1 MADKYG
7 PIFCF
12 HIGLRKTFLVSSWDA
27 AKECFTTMDKAF
39 DTRPRSLAGKLMGY
53 DHAMFGFSPYG
64 PYWREVRKLASVELL
79 LNRQL
84 ELLNHVRDSEV
95 KLFIKELYGQ
105 WIQNGDRPVLVEMKE
120 KCWFL
125 AANVMVSEVA
135 GKRYFGTVTNDYESR
150 RCRKALE
157 DLLYLSG
164 IFMVSDAIPSLG
176 WLDTVRGYTA
186 KMKRIARKVDQVLGS
201 WVEEHRRKRFSGS
214 MNEAVQDFIHVMLSV
229 IEDDQFSDHD
239 HDTVIKATCLTLII
253 GGSDSTVITL
263 TWALCPLMKNP
274 STLKRAQDELDIK
287 VGKHRQVD
295 ESDIKN
301 LVYLQAI
308 IKETLR
314 LYPAAPLSVPREAM
328 EDCTM
333 AGFHIQAGRAF
344 WLTSGSCTGTSEFGR
359 ILWSSN
365 LRGF

>member
-1 MADKYG
+1 
-7 PIFCF
+7 
-12 HIGLRKTFLVSSWDA
+12 
-27 AKECFTTMDKAF
+27 
-39 DTRPRSLAGKLMGY
+39 
-53 DHAMFGFSPYG
+53 
-64 PYWREVRKLASVELL
+64 
-79 LNRQL
+79 
-84 ELLNHVRDSEV
+84 
-95 KLFIKELYGQ
+95 
-105 WIQNGDRPVLVEMKE
+105 
-120 KCWFL
+120 
-125 AANVMVSEVA
+125 
-135 GKRYFGTVTNDYESR
+135 
-150 RCRKALE
+150 
-157 DLLYLSG
+157 
-164 IFMVSDAIPSLG
+164 
-176 WLDTVRGYTA
+176 
-186 KMKRIARKVDQVLGS
+186 MKRIAREVDQVQGS

-229 IEDDQFSDHD
+229 IDDGQFSDHD

-263 TWALCPLMKNP
+263 TWALCPLMNNP

-333 AGFHIQAGRAF
+333 ADFHIQAGRAF
-344 WLTSGSCTGTSEFGR
+344 WLTSGSCTGTPEFGR

>member
-1 MADKYG
+1 M
-7 PIFCF
+7 
-12 HIGLRKTFLVSSWDA
+12 LVPGS
-27 AKECFTTMDKAF
+27 KC
-39 DTRPRSLAGKLMGY
+39 
-53 DHAMFGFSPYG
+53 
-64 PYWREVRKLASVELL
+64 
-79 LNRQL
+79 
-84 ELLNHVRDSEV
+84 
-95 KLFIKELYGQ
+95 
-105 WIQNGDRPVLVEMKE
+105 NGE
-120 KCWFL
+120 
-125 AANVMVSEVA
+125 SEVA

-186 KMKRIARKVDQVLGS
+186 KMKRIAREVDQVLGS

-253 GGSDSTVITL
+253 GGSNSTVITL

-308 IKETLR
+308 IKETLITT
-314 LYPAAPLSVPREAM
+314 VPC
-328 EDCTM
+328 CT
-333 AGFHIQAGRAF
+333 AF
-344 WLTSGSCTGTSEFGR
+344 SAT
-359 ILWSSN
+359 
-365 LRGF
+365 